1 MDRKVLADKL
11 AAIIAL
17 ARYRKATQE
26 WRDMVAKNPQFKVSD
41 GFLKHLKRLNGLVR
55 QVLQVDP
62 EKVEMGTDA
71 FPYRVDLKETRYIIN
86 RVNFAHLY

>member
-1 MDRKVLADKL
+1 MSEKL
-11 AAIIAL
+11 AAIIAF

-26 WRDMVAKNPQFKVSD
+26 WREMLARNPSFKPTA
-41 GFLKHLKRLNGLVR
+41 GFLKHLKRLNALVR

-71 FPYRVDLKETRYIIN
+71 FPYRVELREKR
-86 RVNFAHLY
+86 